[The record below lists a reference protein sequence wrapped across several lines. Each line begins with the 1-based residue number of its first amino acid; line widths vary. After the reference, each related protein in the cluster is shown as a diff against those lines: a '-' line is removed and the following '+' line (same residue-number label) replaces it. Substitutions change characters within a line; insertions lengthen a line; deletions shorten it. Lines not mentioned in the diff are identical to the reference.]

1 MILAG
6 PCRLPAGTVVR
17 VILPILRE
25 VFITT
30 RHRNCGITR
39 KMTGYLSGAWSD
51 EAVPAKAAGVILL
64 TFTA

>member
-6 PCRLPAGTVVR
+6 PCRLPADTIVR
-17 VILPILRE
+17 IILPILRG

-30 RHRNCGITR
+30 RHRNCEITR
-39 KMTGYLSGAWSD
+39 KITGYLPGVWSG
-51 EAVPAKAAGVILL
+51 EAVPAKETGVILL